1 MSGLAPQ
8 YEDGQTK
15 LRTKKDFEGKLLVT
29 SFSDRCK
36 GSTVVRILEE
46 DANSPEV
53 PESAPDGPT
62 KKDIWQ
68 MLIMCYQMLPDSSR
82 CHTPSSESGVSFSC
96 DDLKDSF
103 SKLKQDLIDSLPGLV
118 APKVSEILKVS
129 QDDNDSGTSRFSDHL
144 AKKPSPPTPVK
155 RYVNIKDTSDEGVTP
170 MCENKW
176 TTVVRPK
183 VEKALKNI
191 PVLDTSV
198 NRKHTQLFFE
208 TDDDLKEAE
217 KALSPFLNVTPVVEK
232 QKKRDPRLMISDLD
246 QDLLNKEALM
256 DAILSDKN
264 EGIKRLHQEGKTIS
278 VVHVNKPGRYAVI
291 KVAPEIRTMIADNRD
306 RIFLKL
312 RQHIV
317 KDRFYV
323 TQCFHCQRYG
333 HVAGS
338 VYCPNKDR
346 SPTCAFCSGDH
357 DTRQC
362 RAKNDNDLGR
372 MKCVNCDVGGSKE
385 DKKYAKSHPA
395 SSNLCPHYVNARGR
409 LMENTSGV
417 TKERKNS
424 YLTRAWEDLKIKRRG
439 GLVH

>member
-1 MSGLAPQ
+1 MSGVAPQ
-8 YEDGQTK
+8 YGNGMI
-15 LRTKKDFEGKLLVT
+15 RTKKDFEGELLVT

-36 GSTVVRILEE
+36 GSTVMKSLEE
-46 DANSPEV
+46 GRMTP
-53 PESAPDGPT
+53 PDGPT
-62 KKDIWQ
+62 REHLWRTIV
-68 MLIMCYQMLPDSSR
+68 MCYNMLPDTSR
-82 CHTPSSESGVSFSC
+82 CATPSSESGVSFSC

-129 QDDNDSGTSRFSDHL
+129 QEENESRSVDHM
-144 AKKPSPPTPVK
+144 AKKPSPSTPVK

-170 MCENKW
+170 MCEEKW
-176 TTVVRPK
+176 TTVVRSK

-208 TDDDLKEAE
+208 TDDDLKEAQ
-217 KALSPFLNVTPVVEK
+217 KALSPFLDVTPVVEK

-246 QDLLNKEALM
+246 QDLLNKDTLM

-264 EGIKRLHQEGKTIS
+264 EGIKRLHQAGQAIS
-278 VVHVNKPGRYAVI
+278 VVHVNIPGRYAVI
-291 KVAPEIRTMIADNRD
+291 KVAPEIRAMLADNRD

-338 VYCPNKDR
+338 VYCPNKDKC
-346 SPTCAFCSGDH
+346 PTCAFCSGDH

-362 RAKNDNDLGR
+362 KAKNDNDLGR

-385 DKKYAKSHPA
+385 DKRYAKSHPA

-424 YLTRAWEDLKIKRRG
+424 YLTRAWEDLKVKRRG
-439 GLVH
+439 GSVH